1 MAFFDSLSFLSRLSK
16 RKADMLGQLA
26 AINKALA
33 VIEFTLDGK
42 IIKANKN
49 FLDLMGYT
57 LEEIKGQHHRIF
69 VAEEER
75 NAPAYAQF
83 WQKLGRGEYDQ
94 RLYRRITKSG
104 HEVWIQATYNPI
116 IDALGRPFKI
126 VKYARDVTQ
135 QQLQAA
141 DFSGQITAINKVRA
155 VIEFDVD
162 GNILH
167 ANNNFLRA
175 VGYSLS
181 EIVGKHHAI
190 FVEPA
195 ERASAQY
202 QEFWKRLAAGQ
213 YDAGLYRRVKKNG
226 DALWLQANY
235 NPIFDMDG
243 RVFKVVKYA
252 TDVSIQTHA
261 TQTLQAAVGGLSQ
274 ALSTGSASAQQA
286 NDLVKATSSIAEQG
300 GVVMQEVVNKM
311 AAINASAAKITE
323 IIGVID
329 EITFRTNL
337 LALNAAVEAARAG
350 EHGRGFAVV
359 AGEVRSL
366 AQRTAA
372 SASEIKTLIG
382 GSVNEARQGT
392 ELVMNAGKT
401 MSTMVNS
408 INDITGIIET
418 ISTSANDQ
426 INEIGQVNEAVTQ
439 LQVLM
444 K

>member
-1 MAFFDSLSFLSRLSK
+1 
-16 RKADMLGQLA
+16 MLGQLA

-252 TDVSIQTHA
+252 TDVSIQTNA
-261 TQTLQAAVGGLSQ
+261 TQTLQAAVGGLSE

-426 INEIGQVNEAVTQ
+426 INEIEQVNEAVTQ

>member
-1 MAFFDSLSFLSRLSK
+1 MALIDMLSFFSRLSK
-16 RKADMLGQLA
+16 KKADMLGQLA
-26 AINKALA
+26 AINKAVA
-33 VIEFTLDGK
+33 VIEFRLDGT

-57 LEEIKGQHHRIF
+57 LDEIKGQHHRIF
-69 VAEEER
+69 VAPEER
-75 NAPAYAQF
+75 DAPEYAQF
-83 WQKLGRGEYDQ
+83 WQKLGRGEFDQ

-104 HEVWIQATYNPI
+104 NEVWIQATYNPI
-116 IDALGRPFKI
+116 MDAMGRPFKI

-141 DFSGQITAINKVRA
+141 DLSGQITAINKVRA

-162 GNILH
+162 GTILH
-167 ANNNFLRA
+167 ANDNFLRA
-175 VGYSLS
+175 VGYSLQ

-195 ERASAQY
+195 ERASKHY
-202 QEFWKRLAAGQ
+202 QEFWKRLGAGQ
-213 YDAGLYRRVKKNG
+213 YDGGLYRRVKKNG
-226 DALWLQANY
+226 GALWLQANY
-235 NPIFDMDG
+235 NPIFDMNG

-252 TDVSIQTHA
+252 TDVTIQTQA
-261 TQTLQAAVGGLSQ
+261 TQTLQAAVGGLTE
-274 ALSTGSASAQQA
+274 ALSAGSDSARQA
-286 NDLVKATSSIAEQG
+286 NDLVKATSSIAQQG
-300 GVVMQEVVNKM
+300 GAVMEEVVNKM

-323 IIGVID
+323 IVGVID

-392 ELVMNAGKT
+392 ELVKNAGKT
-401 MSTMVNS
+401 MNTMVDS
-408 INDITGIIET
+408 ISDITGIIET
-418 ISTSANDQ
+418 ISSSASNQ
-426 INEIGQVNEAVTQ
+426 TNEIAQVNEAVSQ

>member
-1 MAFFDSLSFLSRLSK
+1 MAFFDSLSFFSRLSK

-26 AINKALA
+26 AIDKALA

-116 IDALGRPFKI
+116 IDAMGRPFKI

-155 VIEFDVD
+155 VIEFDVN

-167 ANNNFLRA
+167 ANANFLRA

-252 TDVSIQTHA
+252 TDVSIQTQA
-261 TQTLQAAVGGLSQ
+261 TQTLQAAVGGLSE

-372 SASEIKTLIG
+372 SASEIKTLIS

>member
-155 VIEFDVD
+155 VIEFDVN

-261 TQTLQAAVGGLSQ
+261 TQTLQAAVGGLSE

-286 NDLVKATSSIAEQG
+286 NGLVKATSSIAEQG

-418 ISTSANDQ
+418 ISTSANEQ
-426 INEIGQVNEAVTQ
+426 INEIEQVNEAVTQ

>member
-1 MAFFDSLSFLSRLSK
+1 MAFFDSLSFFSRLSK

-26 AINKALA
+26 AIDKALA

-116 IDALGRPFKI
+116 IDAMGRPFKI

-155 VIEFDVD
+155 VIEFDVN

-167 ANNNFLRA
+167 ANANFLRA

-261 TQTLQAAVGGLSQ
+261 TQTLQAAVGGLSE

-311 AAINASAAKITE
+311 CAINASAAKITE

-372 SASEIKTLIG
+372 SASEIKTLIS

>member
-1 MAFFDSLSFLSRLSK
+1 MAFFDSLSFFSRLSK

-26 AINKALA
+26 AIDKALA

-116 IDALGRPFKI
+116 IDAMGRPFKI

-155 VIEFDVD
+155 VIEFDVN

-181 EIVGKHHAI
+181 EIVGKHHAM

-261 TQTLQAAVGGLSQ
+261 TQTLQAAVGGLSE

-372 SASEIKTLIG
+372 SASEIKTLIS

>member
-1 MAFFDSLSFLSRLSK
+1 MAFFDSLSFLSRFSK

-116 IDALGRPFKI
+116 IDALGRPFEI

-155 VIEFDVD
+155 VIEFDVN

-261 TQTLQAAVGGLSQ
+261 TQTLQAAVGGLSE

-426 INEIGQVNEAVTQ
+426 INEIEQVNEAVTQ

>member
-155 VIEFDVD
+155 VIEFDVN

>member
-1 MAFFDSLSFLSRLSK
+1 MAFFDSLSFLSRFSK

-155 VIEFDVD
+155 VIEFDVN

-426 INEIGQVNEAVTQ
+426 INEIEQVNEAVTQ

>member
-1 MAFFDSLSFLSRLSK
+1 MAFFDSLSFLSRFSK

-155 VIEFDVD
+155 VIEFDVN

-261 TQTLQAAVGGLSQ
+261 TQTLQAAVGGLSE

-426 INEIGQVNEAVTQ
+426 INEIEQVNEAVTQ

>member
-1 MAFFDSLSFLSRLSK
+1 MAFFDSLSFFSRLSK

-26 AINKALA
+26 AIDKALA

-116 IDALGRPFKI
+116 IDAMGRPFKI

-155 VIEFDVD
+155 VIEFDVN

-181 EIVGKHHAI
+181 EIVGKHHAM

-202 QEFWKRLAAGQ
+202 LEFWKRLAAGQ

-261 TQTLQAAVGGLSQ
+261 TQTLQAAVGGLSE

-372 SASEIKTLIG
+372 SASEIKTLIS

>member
-1 MAFFDSLSFLSRLSK
+1 MAFFDSLSFFSRLSK

-26 AINKALA
+26 AIDKALA

-116 IDALGRPFKI
+116 IDAMGRPFKI

-155 VIEFDVD
+155 VIEFDVN

-195 ERASAQY
+195 ERASAHY

-261 TQTLQAAVGGLSQ
+261 TQTLQAAVGGLSE

>member
-1 MAFFDSLSFLSRLSK
+1 
-16 RKADMLGQLA
+16 MLGQLA

-155 VIEFDVD
+155 VIEFDVN

-261 TQTLQAAVGGLSQ
+261 TQTLQAAVGGLSE

-426 INEIGQVNEAVTQ
+426 INEIEQVNEAVTQ

>member
-1 MAFFDSLSFLSRLSK
+1 MAFFDSLSFLSRFSK

-155 VIEFDVD
+155 VIEFDVN

>member
-1 MAFFDSLSFLSRLSK
+1 
-16 RKADMLGQLA
+16 MLGQLA

-155 VIEFDVD
+155 VIEFDVN

-426 INEIGQVNEAVTQ
+426 INEIEQVNEAVTQ

>member
-42 IIKANKN
+42 VIKANKN

-155 VIEFDVD
+155 VIEFDVN

-261 TQTLQAAVGGLSQ
+261 TQTLQAAVGGLSE

-426 INEIGQVNEAVTQ
+426 INEIEQVNEAVTQ

>member
-1 MAFFDSLSFLSRLSK
+1 MAFFDSLSFFSRLSK

-116 IDALGRPFKI
+116 IDAMGRPFKI

-155 VIEFDVD
+155 VIEFDVN

-167 ANNNFLRA
+167 ANANFLRA

-181 EIVGKHHAI
+181 EIVGKHHAM

-261 TQTLQAAVGGLSQ
+261 TQTLQAAVGGLSE

-372 SASEIKTLIG
+372 SASEIKTLIS

>member
-1 MAFFDSLSFLSRLSK
+1 MAFFDSLSFFSRLSK

-26 AINKALA
+26 AIDKALA

-116 IDALGRPFKI
+116 IDAIGRPFKI

-155 VIEFDVD
+155 VIEFDVN

-252 TDVSIQTHA
+252 TDVSIQTQA
-261 TQTLQAAVGGLSQ
+261 TQTLQAAVGGLSE

-372 SASEIKTLIG
+372 SASEIKTLIS

>member
-1 MAFFDSLSFLSRLSK
+1 MALLDSLSFFSRYRRK
-16 RKADMLGQLA
+16 KADMLGQLA
-26 AINKALA
+26 AIDKAVA

-49 FLDLMGYT
+49 FLDLMGYS
-57 LEEIKGQHHRIF
+57 LAEIKGQHHRIF
-69 VAEEER
+69 VDEQER

-83 WQKLGRGEYDQ
+83 WQKLGRGQFDQ

-104 HEVWIQATYNPI
+104 AEVWIQATYNPI
-116 IDALGRPFKI
+116 MDAWGRPFKI

-135 QQLQAA
+135 QQMQLA

-155 VIEFDVD
+155 VIQFDVE

-167 ANNNFLRA
+167 ANDNFLRA
-175 VGYSLS
+175 VGYSLA
-181 EIVGKHHAI
+181 EIQGKHHAI
-190 FVEPA
+190 FVEPS
-195 ERASAQY
+195 ERASPQY
-202 QEFWKRLAAGQ
+202 KQFWQRLGMGE

-235 NPIFDMDG
+235 NPIFDMNG

-252 TDVSIQTHA
+252 TDVTVQTQA
-261 TQTLQAAVGGLSQ
+261 TQTLQAAVKGLSE
-274 ALSTGSASAQQA
+274 ALSAGSASAQQA
-286 NDLVKATSSIAEQG
+286 NQLVKSTSTVVVQG
-300 GVVMQEVVNKM
+300 GEVMNEVVHKM
-311 AAINASAAKITE
+311 AAINTSAVKITE
-323 IIGVID
+323 IIAVID

-366 AQRTAA
+366 AQRTAT

-382 GSVNEARQGT
+382 GSVNEARQGAD
-392 ELVMNAGKT
+392 LVKNAGKT
-401 MSTMVNS
+401 MSTMVES
-408 INDITGIIET
+408 INNISEIIET
-418 ISTSANDQ
+418 ISTSAHNQ
-426 INEIGQVNEAVTQ
+426 TNEIEHVNEAVGQ
-439 LQVLM
+439 LQLLM

>member
-261 TQTLQAAVGGLSQ
+261 TQTLQAAVGGLSE

-426 INEIGQVNEAVTQ
+426 INEIEQVNEAVTQ

>member
-1 MAFFDSLSFLSRLSK
+1 MAFFDSLSFFSRLSK

-26 AINKALA
+26 AIDKALA

-116 IDALGRPFKI
+116 IDAMGRPFKI

-155 VIEFDVD
+155 VIEFDVN

-181 EIVGKHHAI
+181 EIVGKHHAM

-252 TDVSIQTHA
+252 TDVSIQTQA
-261 TQTLQAAVGGLSQ
+261 TQTLQAAVGGLSE

-372 SASEIKTLIG
+372 SASEIKTLIS

>member
-252 TDVSIQTHA
+252 TDVSIQTNA
-261 TQTLQAAVGGLSQ
+261 TQTLQAAVGGLSE

-426 INEIGQVNEAVTQ
+426 INEIEQVNEAVTQ

>member
-1 MAFFDSLSFLSRLSK
+1 MAFFDSLSFFSRLSK

-26 AINKALA
+26 AIDKALA

-57 LEEIKGQHHRIF
+57 PEEIKGQHHRIF

-116 IDALGRPFKI
+116 IDAMGRPFKI

-155 VIEFDVD
+155 VIEFDVN

-261 TQTLQAAVGGLSQ
+261 TQTLQAAVGGLSE

-372 SASEIKTLIG
+372 SASEIKTLIS

>member
-155 VIEFDVD
+155 VIEFDVN

-261 TQTLQAAVGGLSQ
+261 TQTLQAAVGGLSE

-418 ISTSANDQ
+418 ISTSANEQ
-426 INEIGQVNEAVTQ
+426 INEIEQVNEAVTQ

>member
-1 MAFFDSLSFLSRLSK
+1 MAFFDSLSFFSRLSK

-26 AINKALA
+26 AIDKALA

-57 LEEIKGQHHRIF
+57 LEEIKGRHHRIF

-94 RLYRRITKSG
+94 RLYRRIAKSG

-116 IDALGRPFKI
+116 IDAIGRPFKI

-155 VIEFDVD
+155 VIEFDVN

-261 TQTLQAAVGGLSQ
+261 TQTLQAAVGGLSE

-372 SASEIKTLIG
+372 SASEIKTLIS